1 MSHPLS
7 RRALLHAGIAL
18 SLVASAGPGLAQDV
32 YRFDGGEVTHN
43 RSCGP
48 GVPPTGSTSPIQPD
62 ARSVVVSLGPWQCFG
77 VHDGTAAFSFPQ
89 TVARKP
95 GTSDQWAFDQPATV
109 SVAWSWAS
117 LPSPYEKDA
126 YLLVSQLEP
135 VPACRDYRD
144 SPFDGYPAGSTIT
157 PQAAIACP
165 EWRGSIGGASRFA
178 VQYNVHSAFR
188 QRLTSG
194 ENGYQSLNVKVFYMR
209 DDGVD
214 LEVTLA
220 HRERPVNDPPV
231 WDVTVRNRGGATAND
246 ASLTLWSESTV
257 LKVEPACLQG
267 SPFSPACGLGAVA
280 PGEERKFVVS
290 TDLGR
295 NNDRSADL
303 SARVST
309 ASVDVHLPNNEAFDR
324 QMVENCFERAGT
336 ACLFVDLACEATTS
350 RLAEGLQPPGAGLG
364 ARLLR
369 SLAESTVD
377 TSIFRRLRDEVF
389 SRSAAGRR
397 TTELYYAHARE
408 LATLV
413 AASPSLLSATLAN
426 VLAWQPHVRALVTGE
441 GAATAVLTSEQVD
454 GLLGV
459 IAQLESLGSPE
470 LAAVLARER
479 AARDL
484 PSLVGKTVHE
494 ALAIQQETVPDT
506 VTVPA
511 AASIHGVAPAFF
523 HSDLRVLNPA
533 TSGAVTVAARYRCFT
548 GPCPADTEKSFTVN
562 GRELK
567 VFEDA
572 VVSLFGA
579 PETAGTIELTG
590 PVLAESRVYTPT
602 LPAPTSGSDVPGL
615 PVDEAFAESV
625 LLSLSRGAFRTNVG
639 VYNPGPDVAAVT
651 VTLHAPGGTKLGEV
665 KRDVSGRS
673 AVQVNDVF
681 GAAGIAGDVPD
692 VYAVVRADGVREL
705 YSYATVIDNRSQD
718 SVFVKGR
725 NARGADPERVT
736 LPAAASI
743 HGVPPAFFHSD
754 VRVFNPSPDAAA
766 TVTATYRCFTGAC
779 PAVMEKSFEVAPREM
794 KVLDDVVATLFAAP
808 ETAGAIELSGRVHV
822 ESRVYTPERGA
833 PTTGTSIPGQPAV
846 EATTQ
851 AALLSLSHSAAPGL
865 GFRTNV
871 GVYNPAPEPHAVTI
885 SLRRPDGTQLAV
897 LSRTV
902 PPFLPLQVNDAFG
915 AAGVTQ
921 DVPAAWALVSGDG
934 VRGFFAYATVIDNQS
949 QDSVF
954 VKGRPLRVP

>member
-1 MSHPLS
+1 MSNPLS
-7 RRALLHAGIAL
+7 RRALLLAGIVL
-18 SLVASAGPGLAQDV
+18 SLVPPAGSGLAQDV

-77 VHDGTAAFSFPQ
+77 VHTGTAAFRFPQ

-95 GTSDQWAFDQPATV
+95 GTSDQWIFDQPATV
-109 SVAWSWAS
+109 SVEWSWAS

-135 VPACRDYRD
+135 VLACRDYRD
-144 SPFDGYPAGSTIT
+144 SPVDGYPAGSTIT
-157 PQAAIACP
+157 PQVAISCS

-178 VQYNVHSAFR
+178 IQYNVHSAFK
-188 QRLTSG
+188 QRMTSG
-194 ENGYQSLNVKVFYMR
+194 ETGYQSQSVKAFYVR

-214 LEVTLA
+214 LSVTLA

-231 WDVTVRNRGGATAND
+231 WDVTVRNRGGATASD
-246 ASLTLWSESTV
+246 ASLTLWSQSTV

-290 TDLGR
+290 TTLGR

-324 QMVENCFERAGT
+324 QIVENCFERAGT
-336 ACLFVDLACEATTS
+336 ACLFVDLACQATTS
-350 RLAEGLQPPGAGLG
+350 PLAVEAPRRVAGLA

-369 SLAESTVD
+369 SLAEDAVD
-377 TSIFRRLRDEVF
+377 TSIYRRLRDEVF

-397 TTELYYAHARE
+397 TTELFYSHARE
-408 LATLV
+408 VATLV
-413 AASPSLLSATLAN
+413 ASNPSLFSAMLAN

-441 GAATAVLTSEQVD
+441 GVATAVLTSEQVD

-470 LAAVLARER
+470 LAAVLAREK

-494 ALAIQQETVPDT
+494 ALAIQQETVPGT

-533 TSGAVTVAARYRCFT
+533 SAGTVTVAARYRCFT
-548 GPCPADTEKSFTVN
+548 GPCPAGTEKSFIVN

-579 PETAGTIELTG
+579 PETAGAIELTG

-602 LPAPTSGSDVPGL
+602 LPSPTTGSDVPGL
-615 PVDEAFAESV
+615 SVDAAFAESV
-625 LLSLSRGAFRTNVG
+625 LLSLSKGTFRTNVG
-639 VYNPGPDVAAVT
+639 VYNPGPELAAVT
-651 VTLHAPGGTKLGEV
+651 VTLHAPGGTMLGAV
-665 KRDVSGRS
+665 TRDVAGRS

-681 GAAGIAGDVPD
+681 SEAGVAGDVPD
-692 VYAVVRADGVREL
+692 AYAVVRADGVREL

-754 VRVFNPSPDAAA
+754 VRVFNPSPDTAA
-766 TVTATYRCFTGAC
+766 TVTATYRCFTGSC
-779 PAVMEKSFEVAPREM
+779 PAVLEKSFEVGPREM
-794 KVLDDVVATLFAAP
+794 KVLDDVVATLFGAP
-808 ETAGAIELSGRVHV
+808 ETAGAIDLAGRVHV

-833 PTTGTSIPGQPAV
+833 PTTGTSIPGQPAA

-851 AALLSLSHSAAPGL
+851 AALLSLSHSAAPGR

-871 GVYNPAPEPHAVTI
+871 GVYNPAPEPHVVTI
-885 SLRRPDGTQLAV
+885 SLRRPDGTELAV
-897 LSRTV
+897 LTRTV
-902 PPFLPLQVNDAFG
+902 PPFLPLQVNDVFTT
-915 AAGVTQ
+915 AGVTQ
-921 DVPAAWALVSGDG
+921 DVPAAWALVTGDG
-934 VRGFFAYATVIDNQS
+934 TRSFLAYATVIDNQS

-954 VKGRPLRVP
+954 VKGRPLRAP

>member
-7 RRALLHAGIAL
+7 RRALLPAGIAL
-18 SLVASAGPGLAQDV
+18 ALVAPAGSGHAQDL
-32 YRFDGGEVTHN
+32 YRFAGSVVSYH
-43 RSCGP
+43 RSCGA
-48 GVPPTGSTSPIQPD
+48 GVPPTGSTNPLQPD
-62 ARSVVVSLGPWQCFG
+62 ARSVSVLLGPWQCHG
-77 VHDGTAAFSFPQ
+77 VHSGTATFSFPE
-89 TVARKP
+89 TVSGKP
-95 GTSDQWAFDQPATV
+95 GTSDQWVFDQPATA
-109 SVAWSWAS
+109 SADWSWAS
-117 LPSPYEKDA
+117 LPSQFAKEA
-126 YLLVSQLEP
+126 YLNVVQLESFP
-135 VPACRDYRD
+135 SCRDFREPPPGGD
-144 SPFDGYPAGSTIT
+144 PAGTTIAR
-157 PQAAIACP
+157 QAAISCT
-165 EWRGSIGGASRFA
+165 EWRGDASKDALLSIGYYVSPSFKQRFT
-178 VQYNVHSAFR
+178 ND
-188 QRLTSG
+188 
-194 ENGYQSLNVKVFYMR
+194 ENGYQNVVVYAIYAR

-220 HRERPVNDPPV
+220 HRERPINEPPV
-231 WDVTVRNRGGATAND
+231 WDVTVRNRGSVGAND
-246 ASLTLWSESTV
+246 ANLSLSSAAAKLTI
-257 LKVEPACLQG
+257 EPACLQG
-267 SPFSPACGLGAVA
+267 SPYSPACSLGAVA
-280 PGEERKFVVS
+280 PGEERRFVVS
-290 TDLGR
+290 TSEEFNAGVFVDLT
-295 NNDRSADL
+295 
-303 SARVST
+303 ARGST
-309 ASVDVHLPNNEAFDR
+309 ASVDVYSPNDEVSDR
-324 QMVENCFERAGT
+324 QSVEDCAELSVCLFTHLVCETPGTSRVREGASRPRAG
-336 ACLFVDLACEATTS
+336 LAV
-350 RLAEGLQPPGAGLG
+350 
-364 ARLLR
+364 RLLR

-389 SRSAAGRR
+389 GRSAAGRR

-408 LATLV
+408 VTTLV
-413 AASPSLLSATLAN
+413 ASSPSLFSAMLGN
-426 VLAWQPHVRALVTGE
+426 VLAWQQHVRALVTGE
-441 GAATAVLTSEQVD
+441 GAATAVLTSEQVN

-470 LAAVLARER
+470 LAAVLAREK
-479 AARDL
+479 AAFDL

-494 ALAIQQETVPDT
+494 ALARQQETVPGT

-533 TSGAVTVAARYRCFT
+533 ASGTVTVAARYRCFT
-548 GPCPADTEKSFTVN
+548 GPCPAETEKSFTMK

-579 PETAGTIELTG
+579 PETAGAIELTG

-602 LPAPTSGSDVPGL
+602 LPSPTTGSDVPGL

-639 VYNPGPDVAAVT
+639 VYNPGADAADVT
-651 VTLHAPGGTKLGEV
+651 VSLHASGGAKLGEV
-665 KRDVSGRS
+665 SRDVPGRS

-681 GAAGIAGDVPD
+681 GAAGLSGDVPD
-692 VYAVVRADGVREL
+692 AYAVVRADGVREL

-754 VRVFNPSPDAAA
+754 VRVFNPSPDAVA

-779 PAVMEKSFEVAPREM
+779 PAGPEKSFEVGPREM
-794 KVLDDVVATLFAAP
+794 KVLNDVVATLFAAP
-808 ETAGAIELSGRVHV
+808 ETAGAIELAGRVHV

-833 PTTGTSIPGQPAV
+833 PTTGTSIPGQPAA

-851 AALLSLSHSAAPGL
+851 AALLSLSHSATSGQ

-871 GVYNPAPEPHAVTI
+871 GVYNPEPEPHAVTI

-902 PPFLPLQVNDAFG
+902 PAFLPLQVNDVFG
-915 AAGVTQ
+915 AAGVKQ

-934 VRGFFAYATVIDNQS
+934 VRGFFAYATVIDNPS

-954 VKGRPLRVP
+954 VKGRPMRAP